1 VTRLL
6 DGVRVLSLAE
16 QYPGP
21 YATLVLADLGAD
33 VVLVERP
40 GGGDPARGF
49 GPFFEAVN
57 RGKRSLALDLKQ
69 PAGRDAL
76 LRLARDADV
85 LLEGY
90 RPGTVDRLGVGYD
103 DVRAVNERI
112 VYVSISGFGQDGPY
126 RDRPAHDASY
136 QATAGLLW
144 ERGEAGAAGPSPS
157 LQVGDLSGAMFALSG
172 TLAALFERERK
183 GHGAYVDVSI
193 TDGLVSWMTTA
204 LVPVVNGLGPP
215 GFPQE
220 PGYALY
226 ATADG
231 KLISLGIAHE
241 DWFWRPFCALAGLE
255 DVAGLG
261 SRERV
266 ARYDE
271 LARRIEAALLTRT
284 RDEWAAAFDAAGV
297 PFGPVN
303 ALEEVASDPHVQAR
317 GLLVEVP
324 GAAGEPAQLH
334 VRQPLR
340 FAGYES
346 GPTRRAPR
354 LGEHTRE
361 LLAEAGLAPAEVE
374 ALLAAG
380 AAADGAEAR

>member
-33 VVLVERP
+33 VILVERP
-40 GGGDPARGF
+40 AGGDPARGF

-57 RGKRSLALDLKQ
+57 RGKRSIALDLKR
-69 PAGRDAL
+69 PEGRETL

-85 LLEGY
+85 VMEGF
-90 RPGTVDRLGVGYD
+90 RPGTLDRLGVGYD
-103 DVRAVNERI
+103 DVRAVNDRV

-136 QATAGLLW
+136 QATAGMLW
-144 ERGEAGAAGPSPS
+144 ERGAAGEAGPSPS

-172 TLAALFERERK
+172 TLAALFERERS
-183 GHGAYVDVSI
+183 GRGAYVDVSI
-193 TDGLVSWMTTA
+193 TDGLVSWMATA
-204 LVPVVNGLGPP
+204 LVPVVNELGPP

-226 ATADG
+226 RTADE

-241 DWFWRPFCALAGLE
+241 DWFWRPFCAVTGME
-255 DVAGLG
+255 DVAEL
-261 SRERV
+261 SSPERL

-271 LARRIEAALLTRT
+271 LARRIETAMATRT
-284 RDEWAAAFDAAGV
+284 RDEWASVFDAAGV
-297 PFGPVN
+297 PFGPVH
-303 ALEEVASDPHVQAR
+303 ALEEVARDPHVQA
-317 GLLVEVP
+317 LSLI
-324 GAAGEPAQLH
+324 H
-334 VRQPLR
+334 I
-340 FAGYES
+340 
-346 GPTRRAPR
+346 
-354 LGEHTRE
+354 
-361 LLAEAGLAPAEVE
+361 
-374 ALLAAG
+374 
-380 AAADGAEAR
+380 

>member
-1 VTRLL
+1 MTRIL
-6 DGVRVLSLAE
+6 DGLRVLSLAE

-33 VVLVERP
+33 VILVERP
-40 GGGDPARGF
+40 AGGDPARGF

-57 RGKRSLALDLKQ
+57 RGKRSIALDLKR
-69 PAGRDAL
+69 PGGRETL

-85 LLEGY
+85 VMEGF
-90 RPGTVDRLGVGYD
+90 RPGTLDRLGFGYE
-103 DVRAVNERI
+103 DVRAVNDSV

-136 QATAGLLW
+136 QATAGMLW
-144 ERGEAGAAGPSPS
+144 ERGAAGEAGPSPS

-172 TLAALFERERK
+172 TLAALFDRERS
-183 GHGAYVDVSI
+183 GRGAHVDVSI

-226 ATADG
+226 GTADG

-241 DWFWRPFCALAGLE
+241 DWFWVPFCAATGLDDLAELT
-255 DVAGLG
+255 
-261 SRERV
+261 SPERL
-266 ARYDE
+266 ARYEE
-271 LARRIEAALLTRT
+271 LAQRIEAAIATRT
-284 RDEWAAAFDAAGV
+284 RDEWSAAFDAAGV
-297 PFGPVN
+297 PFGPVHS
-303 ALEEVASDPHVQAR
+303 LEEVARDPHIQAR

-324 GAAGEPAQLH
+324 ADGETPTRVH
-334 VRQPLR
+334 VRQPIR
-340 FAGYES
+340 FQGHES
-346 GPTRRAPR
+346 GPTRHAPR
-354 LGEHTRE
+354 LGEHTRQVLE
-361 LLAEAGLAPAEVE
+361 QAGLSPAEVDE
-374 ALLAAG
+374 LIAAG
-380 AAADGAEAR
+380 TALQSAATR

>member
-1 VTRLL
+1 VTRIL

-33 VVLVERP
+33 VILVERP

-57 RGKRSLALDLKQ
+57 RGKRSVALDLKR
-69 PAGRDAL
+69 PGGRETL

-85 LLEGY
+85 VMEGF
-90 RPGTVDRLGVGYD
+90 RPGTLDRLGVGYD
-103 DVRAVNERI
+103 DVRAVNDSV

-136 QATAGLLW
+136 QATAGMLW
-144 ERGEAGAAGPSPS
+144 ERDAAGEAGPSPS

-172 TLAALFERERK
+172 TLAALFDRERS
-183 GHGAYVDVSI
+183 GRGAHVDVSI

-226 ATADG
+226 RTADG

-241 DWFWRPFCALAGLE
+241 DWFWVPFCTATGLDDLAELT
-255 DVAGLG
+255 
-261 SRERV
+261 SPERL
-266 ARYDE
+266 ARYEE
-271 LARRIEAALLTRT
+271 LAQRIEAAIATRT
-284 RDEWAAAFDAAGV
+284 RDEWSAAFDAAGV
-297 PFGPVN
+297 PFGPVHS
-303 ALEEVASDPHVQAR
+303 LEEVARDPHIQAR

-324 GAAGEPAQLH
+324 ADGETPARVH
-334 VRQPLR
+334 VRQPIR
-340 FAGYES
+340 FHGHES
-346 GPTRRAPR
+346 GPTRHAPR
-354 LGEHTRE
+354 LGEHTRQVLE
-361 LLAEAGLAPAEVE
+361 EAGLSPAEVDE
-374 ALLAAG
+374 LIAAG
-380 AAADGAEAR
+380 AALESATR

>member
-1 VTRLL
+1 MTRLL

-33 VVLVERP
+33 VILVERP
-40 GGGDPARGF
+40 AGGDPARGF

-57 RGKRSLALDLKQ
+57 RGKRSVALDLKQ
-69 PAGRDAL
+69 PAGRDTL

-85 LLEGY
+85 VMEGF
-90 RPGTVDRLGVGYD
+90 RPGTLDRLGVGYEA
-103 DVRAVNERI
+103 VRAVNERI
-112 VYVSISGFGQDGPY
+112 VFVSISGFGQDGPY

-136 QATAGLLW
+136 QATAGMLW
-144 ERGEAGAAGPSPS
+144 ERGEAGEAGPSPS

-172 TLAALFERERK
+172 TLAALFERERS
-183 GHGAYVDVSI
+183 GRGAHVDVSI

-226 ATADG
+226 RTADG

-241 DWFWRPFCALAGLE
+241 DWFWQPFCAEAGLDDLAGLT
-255 DVAGLG
+255 
-261 SRERV
+261 SPERL

-271 LARRIEAALLTRT
+271 LVRRIEAVVAMRT
-284 RDEWAAAFDAAGV
+284 REEWAAALDAAGV
-297 PFGPVN
+297 PFGPVHS
-303 ALEEVASDPHVQAR
+303 LEEVARDPHVQAR

-324 GAAGEPAQLH
+324 ADGETPARVH
-334 VRQPLR
+334 VRQPIR
-340 FAGYES
+340 FRGYES
-346 GPTRRAPR
+346 GPTRHAPG

-361 LLAEAGLAPAEVE
+361 VLEQAGLSPAEVDQ
-374 ALLAAG
+374 LLESG
-380 AAADGAEAR
+380 AAAERPARR